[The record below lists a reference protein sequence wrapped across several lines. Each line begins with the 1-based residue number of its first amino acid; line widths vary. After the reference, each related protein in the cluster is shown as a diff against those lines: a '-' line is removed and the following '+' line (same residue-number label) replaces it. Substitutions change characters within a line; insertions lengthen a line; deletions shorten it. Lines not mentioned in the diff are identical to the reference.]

1 MCSITNLSFF
11 DKFSLTNINRCAILQ
26 LQEHEM
32 FRINDKGEI
41 IMEKNQNIR
50 KINTLG
56 KVCRIL
62 ITITQ
67 VFTIIGIIV
76 CIIVGIAAIPL
87 STGELT
93 VLGKADAQIVVEDG
107 SLLDEVVEVSE
118 TSLDEKIF
126 NTTLKLM
133 IKDNGVID
141 GNRIYTID
149 AAIDNL
155 NGGKIKFLFLATLAS
170 GILILALVFVVLV
183 FAKKLASS
191 LENCNSPFE
200 PAVLDAMKKFG
211 YSLIPY
217 AVSKLLMGGISFIG
231 TAVPVVVVLM
241 FIWIF
246 RYGAELQQESDET
259 L

>member
-1 MCSITNLSFF
+1 
-11 DKFSLTNINRCAILQ
+11 
-26 LQEHEM
+26 
-32 FRINDKGEI
+32 
-41 IMEKNQNIR
+41 MEKNQNIK

-67 VFTIIGIIV
+67 VITIIGIIA
-76 CIIVGIAAIPL
+76 CIIVGIAVIPL
-87 STGELT
+87 SAGELT
-93 VLGKADAQIVVEDG
+93 ISGKADAQIVVEEG
-107 SLLDEVVEVSE
+107 SMFDEAIEISE
-118 TSLDEKIF
+118 TSLNEKIL

-133 IKDNGVID
+133 IKDAGVIN
-141 GNRIYTID
+141 GNRTYNID
-149 AAIDNL
+149 AAISNL
-155 NGGKIKFLFLATLAS
+155 NGGKIKFLVLVSLAS
-170 GILILALVFVVLV
+170 GIIILTLIFVILI
-183 FAKKLASS
+183 FAKKLASA

-217 AVSKLLMGGISFIG
+217 AASKLLIGGLSFIG
-231 TAVPVVVVLM
+231 TAVPVIVVLM

>member
-1 MCSITNLSFF
+1 
-11 DKFSLTNINRCAILQ
+11 
-26 LQEHEM
+26 
-32 FRINDKGEI
+32 
-41 IMEKNQNIR
+41 MEKNQNIK

-67 VFTIIGIIV
+67 VITIIGIIA
-76 CIIVGIAAIPL
+76 CIIVGIAVIPL
-87 STGELT
+87 SAGELT
-93 VLGKADAQIVVEDG
+93 ISGNADAQIVVEEG
-107 SLLDEVVEVSE
+107 SLFDEAIEINE
-118 TSLDEKIF
+118 ISLDENIL
-126 NTTLKLM
+126 NTALKL
-133 IKDNGVID
+133 IITDGGVIN
-141 GNRIYTID
+141 GNRTYNID
-149 AAIDNL
+149 AAIGNL
-155 NGGKIKFLFLATLAS
+155 NGGKIKFLFLVTLAS
-170 GILILALVFVVLV
+170 GIIILALIFVILI
-183 FAKKLASS
+183 FAKKLAAA

-217 AVSKLLMGGISFIG
+217 AASKLLIGGLSFIG
-231 TAVPVVVVLM
+231 TAVPVIIVLM

>member
-1 MCSITNLSFF
+1 
-11 DKFSLTNINRCAILQ
+11 
-26 LQEHEM
+26 
-32 FRINDKGEI
+32 
-41 IMEKNQNIR
+41 MEKNQNIR
-50 KINTLG
+50 KINKLG

-67 VFTIIGIIV
+67 VITIIGIIA
-76 CIIVGIAAIPL
+76 CIVVGIAVIPL

-93 VLGKADAQIVVEDG
+93 VSGKADAQIVVEEG
-107 SLLDEVVEVSE
+107 SLLDETIEISE
-118 TSLDEKIF
+118 TSLDQKIL
-126 NTTLKLM
+126 NTTLKLI
-133 IKDNGVID
+133 IKDSGVTN
-141 GNRIYTID
+141 GNRTYTID
-149 AAIDNL
+149 AAINNL
-155 NGGKIKFLFLATLAS
+155 NGEKIKFLFIATLAA
-170 GILILALVFVVLV
+170 GVVILALVYVILV
-183 FAKKLASS
+183 FAKKLAAA

-217 AVSKLLMGGISFIG
+217 AVSKLLLGGISFIG

>member
-1 MCSITNLSFF
+1 MCYTAITGTRNVP
-11 DKFSLTNINRCAILQ
+11 Q
-26 LQEHEM
+26 
-32 FRINDKGEI
+32 NDKGEI
-41 IMEKNQNIR
+41 IMEKNQNIK

-67 VFTIIGIIV
+67 VITIIGIIA
-76 CIIVGIAAIPL
+76 CIIVGIAVIPL
-87 STGELT
+87 SAGELT
-93 VLGKADAQIVVEDG
+93 ISGNADAQIVVEEG
-107 SLLDEVVEVSE
+107 SLFDEAIEINE
-118 TSLDEKIF
+118 ISLDENIL
-126 NTTLKLM
+126 NTALKL
-133 IKDNGVID
+133 IITDGGVIN
-141 GNRIYTID
+141 GNRTYNID
-149 AAIDNL
+149 AAIGNL
-155 NGGKIKFLFLATLAS
+155 NGGKIKFLFLVTLAS
-170 GILILALVFVVLV
+170 GIIILALIFVILI
-183 FAKKLASS
+183 FAKKLAAA

-217 AVSKLLMGGISFIG
+217 AASKLLIGGLSFIG
-231 TAVPVVVVLM
+231 TAVPVIIVLM